1 MDYKF
6 GVFAYGDVG
15 LAAVKIFRNSK
26 KQLKLVLLDKE
37 NFWNK
42 NKLIL
47 EELKDFP
54 DTKIMYYEKEQEL
67 IEECKKLD
75 MIVLAWWGRI
85 IKGELLEAPSHGF
98 INLHTSLLPYGKGK
112 HPHYWSLVEE
122 NPYGVTIM
130 KIDSGLDTGAVI
142 YQREIKKTWQDTGKS
157 LYFKGIKTMCDLLE
171 EKKESILRLDFIEQP
186 QEGEGTFHLG
196 KEIYQNS
203 FIDLEKQYRARDLL
217 NIIRA
222 RTFAPF
228 PAAYFT
234 EAGDKYEVRI
244 EIKKVEKEFDSKNIN
259 YDEIQEEGLE

>member
-142 YQREIKKTWQDTGKS
+142 
-157 LYFKGIKTMCDLLE
+157 
-171 EKKESILRLDFIEQP
+171 
-186 QEGEGTFHLG
+186 
-196 KEIYQNS
+196 
-203 FIDLEKQYRARDLL
+203 
-217 NIIRA
+217 
-222 RTFAPF
+222 
-228 PAAYFT
+228 
-234 EAGDKYEVRI
+234 
-244 EIKKVEKEFDSKNIN
+244 
-259 YDEIQEEGLE
+259 

>member
-1 MDYKF
+1 M
-6 GVFAYGDVG
+6 
-15 LAAVKIFRNSK
+15 
-26 KQLKLVLLDKE
+26 
-37 NFWNK
+37 
-42 NKLIL
+42 
-47 EELKDFP
+47 
-54 DTKIMYYEKEQEL
+54 
-67 IEECKKLD
+67 
-75 MIVLAWWGRI
+75 
-85 IKGELLEAPSHGF
+85 
-98 INLHTSLLPYGKGK
+98 
-112 HPHYWSLVEE
+112 
-122 NPYGVTIM
+122 
-130 KIDSGLDTGAVI
+130 
-142 YQREIKKTWQDTGKS
+142 
-157 LYFKGIKTMCDLLE
+157 
-171 EKKESILRLDFIEQP
+171 RLDFIEQP